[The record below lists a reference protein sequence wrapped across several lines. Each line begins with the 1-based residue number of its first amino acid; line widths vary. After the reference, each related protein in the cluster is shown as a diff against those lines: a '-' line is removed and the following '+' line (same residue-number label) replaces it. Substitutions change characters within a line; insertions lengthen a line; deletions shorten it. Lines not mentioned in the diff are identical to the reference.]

1 MPAITGQQ
9 ARTGDHPATSPR
21 PGWVWIPFGSA
32 GAGPQSYALLA
43 VMAAALAVV
52 APFFFLGTASGHDL
66 DFHLSSWMDVARQW
80 HEGVLYPRWA
90 AWANYG
96 FGEARFIFY
105 PPASWL
111 LGAVLGSILPWK
123 AVPGAFVWLVLT
135 LAGASMFSLARE
147 WMPVDDAARAAVLYA
162 VNPYHLV
169 VVYLRS
175 AYAELLASALFPL
188 VVLNA
193 VRIGRHPSPDAG
205 RGTGDPPA
213 RALRRD
219 MARLAIGFAAIW
231 LCNAPA
237 AVITSYSLVLVLV
250 IVAVLRRSAKVLL
263 AGGAALALGLL
274 LACFYIVPATVEQ
287 GWVNIAEVLSSGLR
301 PEQNFLFTSIN
312 DAEHNRVNVILST
325 VAMAQIGITA
335 LAAAV
340 SGHLRHPLLKKAR
353 ELWWALLVLGSAS
366 AMLMVPVSGL
376 AWRALPRLRYV
387 QFPWRWLF
395 PLGVA
400 FAVFVVAAIHQTR
413 AWRAWTTLMATALF
427 AAAGSLVHQT
437 WWDTQDAP
445 VTQAAISQGRGYE
458 GTDEYQT
465 RGADHYDLPQGA
477 PPVALAPNPEAES
490 PIHRGSRGRVRV
502 ERWAAEEKIFTV
514 EARKPVRAALRL
526 LNYPAW
532 QVEVNG
538 EIEEAESQEHTGQML
553 IDLPAGHSRVRVR
566 FTRTADR
573 TLGATLTV
581 VATLL
586 IAGLAWPW
594 RQVKLLRPN
603 SS

>member
-1 MPAITGQQ
+1 MPAITAQQ
-9 ARTGDHPATSPR
+9 ARTRDHPGTLPR
-21 PGWVWIPFGSA
+21 PGRGWIPFRTVG
-32 GAGPQSYALLA
+32 GGPQSCALLA

-66 DFHLSSWMDVARQW
+66 EFHLSSWMDVARQW

-111 LGAVLGSILPWK
+111 LGAALGSILPWK
-123 AVPGAFVWLVLT
+123 EVPGAFVWLALT
-135 LAGASMFSLARE
+135 LAGASMFRLARE
-147 WMPVDDAARAAVLYA
+147 WMPAGEAARAAVLYA

-169 VVYLRS
+169 VVYFRS

-193 VRIGRHPSPDAG
+193 VRIGRDPSPDAG
-205 RGTGDPPA
+205 RGAGNLPP
-213 RALRRD
+213 RTLRRD
-219 MARLAIGFAAIW
+219 MAGLALSFAAIW

-237 AVITSYSLVLVLV
+237 AVITSYSLVLVLAV
-250 IVAVLRRSAKVLL
+250 VTVLRQSAKVLL
-263 AGGAALALGLL
+263 AGGVAMALGLL
-274 LACFYIVPATVEQ
+274 LACIYIVPATAEP
-287 GWVNIAEVLSSGLR
+287 GWVNIDEVLSSGLR
-301 PEQNFLFTSIN
+301 PEQNFLFTSIDDPERN
-312 DAEHNRVNVILST
+312 LVNLILST
-325 VAMAQIGITA
+325 VATAQIAITG

-340 SGHLRHPLLKKAR
+340 SIHLRHPLLKKAR
-353 ELWWALLVLGSAS
+353 ELWWALLVLGGAS
-366 AMLMVPVSGL
+366 AILMLPVSGL
-376 AWRALPRLRYV
+376 AWRALPKLRYV
-387 QFPWRWLF
+387 QFPWRWLL
-395 PLGVA
+395 PLGVG
-400 FAVFVVAAIHQTR
+400 FAIFVVAAIHQTHAR
-413 AWRAWTTLMATALF
+413 RAWTMLMAGVLL
-427 AAAGSLVHQT
+427 AAAWYSGHQT

-445 VTQAAISQGRGYE
+445 VTQAAISQDRGYE

-465 RGADHYDLPQGA
+465 RGAGHYDLPQGA
-477 PPVALAPNPEAES
+477 PLVALAPVEENENRMKRS
-490 PIHRGSRGRVRV
+490 SLGLVRV
-502 ERWAAEEKIFTV
+502 ERWAPEEKIFTV

-538 EIEEAESQEHTGQML
+538 EIEEAESHEDTGQML
-553 IDLPAGHSRVRVR
+553 FDLPEGHSRVRVR

-573 TLGATLTV
+573 TLGAALTV
-581 VATLL
+581 LAAVV

-594 RQVKLLRPN
+594 RQVKLLQPN